1 MHRAVLGLIAG
12 MVLLLPG
19 ARAYQTSTSSA
30 PPSTTADTA
39 SNASEISSHDEA
51 TTFKVNVNLVLVR
64 VVVRDLH
71 GNAIG
76 GLKKED
82 FQLFDN
88 RKPQVISKFS
98 VEELKHESG
107 PEGAGKPADQESI
120 ALPDRYIAYFFDD
133 IHLELGD
140 LARVRQAAEKHI
152 AGLQPTDRAAI
163 FTTSGRNMLDFTND
177 RQKLM
182 DALKRLSPNPIAGDT
197 SQECPYITYYMA
209 DMIVNK
215 DDPIAL
221 QAAIARGLYC
231 ASSPDDP
238 SAAMMSKDMVIS
250 IAQRSVEL
258 GDQQTRVTLLTM
270 EDVVRRIG
278 RMPGQRS
285 IVLVSPGFYNPDDL
299 QRQTELSDKALR
311 SNVAINTLDARGL
324 YTVPSHLFSDGTTV
338 NMSSNTPADTQAL
351 IQNTQITDANML
363 ADGMVLGELADATGG
378 TWFHNNNDF
387 DEGLRLLSSPPSHSY
402 LLGFSPQQLKPDG
415 KFHTLKVTVK
425 NPEKLAIQ
433 ARKGYFAPKHEPD
446 AADQAKQ
453 DIEDAVFSQEE
464 LHGLPVKLHTQFFK
478 QSDTDAQIA
487 VLVHVKL
494 RGIHFKKVDGRNRSD
509 LTIVSALFDTNG
521 NYVKGS
527 EKVLEMRLRD
537 QTLERRLDSGV
548 TLKSN
553 FDVKPGSYLVRLV
566 VRDAEGQIAAENGAV
581 EIPY

>member
-1 MHRAVLGLIAG
+1 
-12 MVLLLPG
+12 
-19 ARAYQTSTSSA
+19 
-30 PPSTTADTA
+30 
-39 SNASEISSHDEA
+39 
-51 TTFKVNVNLVLVR
+51 
-64 VVVRDLH
+64 
-71 GNAIG
+71 
-76 GLKKED
+76 
-82 FQLFDN
+82 
-88 RKPQVISKFS
+88 
-98 VEELKHESG
+98 
-107 PEGAGKPADQESI
+107 
-120 ALPDRYIAYFFDD
+120 
-133 IHLELGD
+133 
-140 LARVRQAAEKHI
+140 VRQAAEKHI
-152 AGLQPTDRAAI
+152 AGLQPTDRVAI
-163 FTTSGRNMLDFTND
+163 FTTSGRNMLDFTAD
-177 RQKLM
+177 RQKLK
-182 DALKRLSPNPIAGDT
+182 DALMRLAVNPISGDT
-197 SQECPYITYYMA
+197 SRQCPYVTYYMA

-215 DDPIAL
+215 NDPVAL
-221 QAAIARGLYC
+221 QAAIATSLAC
-231 ASSPDDP
+231 VSLPDDP
-238 SAAMMSKDMVIS
+238 SAAQEAQAFAKSA
-250 IAQRSVEL
+250 AQRELEL
-258 GDQQTRVTLLTM
+258 GDQETRVTLMTM

-278 RMPGQRS
+278 RMPGPRS

-311 SNVAINTLDARGL
+311 SNVVINTLDARGL
-324 YTVPSHLFSDGTTV
+324 YTSPSKLFSDETTV
-338 NMSSNTPADTQAL
+338 DMSSNTPADTQAL
-351 IQNTQITDANML
+351 IQKTQITDQNAL
-363 ADGMVLGELADATGG
+363 VDGMVLGELADATGG

-387 DEGLRLLSSPPSHSY
+387 DEGLRLLSSPPSYSY

-433 ARKGYFAPKHEPD
+433 ARKGYFAPNHQPD

-464 LHGLPVKLHTQFFK
+464 LHGLPVELHTQFFK
-478 QSDTDAQIA
+478 QSDTAAQIA
-487 VLVHVKL
+487 VLAHVKL
-494 RGIHFKKVDGRNRSD
+494 RGIHFTKVAGRNRSD